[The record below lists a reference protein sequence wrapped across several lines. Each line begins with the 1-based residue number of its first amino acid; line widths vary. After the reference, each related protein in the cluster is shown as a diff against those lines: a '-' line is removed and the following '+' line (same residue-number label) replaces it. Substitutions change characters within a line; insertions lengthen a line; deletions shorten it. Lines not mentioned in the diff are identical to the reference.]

1 MKLRKVLA
9 AAIAI
14 GLLGSGCTKP
24 SETPDPVATV
34 QPSTPADVSSL
45 DPARLAAGGSFRASI
60 PSLPQTWNPWH
71 PKSADP
77 AFQLLLEPL
86 RSRAFVLDS
95 TGVALADPDQVV
107 QAEVSHADVTVV
119 RLSINPKAVW
129 GDGTPVTVRDWVA
142 TWRAFGVD
150 RLVGDTRG
158 WDRVTDVS
166 AGSTDRD
173 VVVRYSTV
181 DPDWVQPLID
191 GPVRAESVS
200 SKKEFEWRAFRD
212 DWTAGPFV
220 VEQVDDVQGVITL
233 TKNPHW
239 WGSEPRLDRLTFRV
253 VPERAAAAAFGNDE
267 LDWLSLGLDLDA
279 VQRAG
284 TATDSTSRV
293 VPGTSG
299 RELVFGSSG
308 ALSDISIRRAIVRA
322 IDPDAVALAGLG
334 DFAKEAPRWANPIVL
349 PSQPGYSDQAVATG
363 MTYDP
368 DAARAALSKAGWFG
382 SLTLEVADADPRT
395 EREAE
400 EIIRQ
405 LGAVGV
411 TVTAT
416 TEDGDLALRSRSMPA
431 FPLVNLDKIAPKD
444 DPNAAEVVVRIAAEV
459 QPVRRA
465 DLAAR
470 VARTMW
476 LRAETL
482 PLYQEPNIVVAK
494 NKLANITGAGFANN
508 EWENIGWAR

>member
-1 MKLRKVLA
+1 MLRRALA

-24 SETPDPVATV
+24 VETPEPVATV
-34 QPSTPADVSSL
+34 QPSTPVDVSSL
-45 DPARLAAGGSFRASI
+45 DPARLAAGGSFRASV
-60 PSLPQTWNPWH
+60 PALPTTWNPWH
-71 PKSADP
+71 PASADP
-77 AFQLLLEPL
+77 SFQLLLEPL

-95 TGVALADPDQVV
+95 TGVALADQDQVV
-107 QAEVSHADVTVV
+107 EAEVSHLDATVV
-119 RLSINPKAVW
+119 RLKINPKAVW
-129 GDGTPVTVRDWVA
+129 GDGTPVTARDWVS
-142 TWRAFGVD
+142 TWKAFGVD
-150 RLVGDTRG
+150 RLVDDARG

-191 GPVRAESVS
+191 GPARAESVA
-200 SKKEFEWRAFRD
+200 SKAEFEWGSFRA

-220 VEQVDDVQGVITL
+220 VEHIDEVQGVITL

-239 WGSEPRLDRLTFRV
+239 WGSEPRLDRLSFRV
-253 VPERAAAAAFGNDE
+253 IPGREAAAAFGNDE
-267 LDWLSLGLDLDA
+267 LDWLPLGLDLDA
-279 VQRAG
+279 GQRVR
-284 TATDSTSRV
+284 TASDSKTHA

-299 RELVFGSSG
+299 RELVLGTGG
-308 ALSDISIRRAIVRA
+308 ALSDIAVRRAIIRA
-322 IDPDAVALAGLG
+322 IDADAVARAGLG
-334 DFAKEAPRWANPIVL
+334 NFAKEAPRWANPLLL

-368 DAARAALSKAGWFG
+368 AAARAALSKAGWFG
-382 SLTLEVADADPRT
+382 SLTLQVSDADLRS

-405 LGAVGV
+405 LGAVGLSVSV
-411 TVTAT
+411 TGKG
-416 TEDGDLALRSRSMPA
+416 GDLVLRSRSIPA
-431 FPLVNLDKIAPKD
+431 FPLVGLEKTVAED
-444 DPNAAEVVVRIAAEV
+444 DPNVADVAARIASEV

-476 LRAETL
+476 LGAESL
-482 PLYQEPNIVVAK
+482 PLYQEPNVVAAK
-494 NKLANITGAGFANN
+494 NRLANITGAGYSNN